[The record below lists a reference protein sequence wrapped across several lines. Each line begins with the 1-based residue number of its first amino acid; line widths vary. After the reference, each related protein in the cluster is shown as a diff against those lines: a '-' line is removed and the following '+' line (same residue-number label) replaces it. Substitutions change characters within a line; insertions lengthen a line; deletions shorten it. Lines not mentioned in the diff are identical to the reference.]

1 MTEAGGRGGGGL
13 CAARGAGVAACGVP
27 GEDGRAV
34 RARRAARRRPAVARI
49 RLAPQADI
57 GAGFVAKQVCSC
69 IFVGGRDEQACR
81 LDLGPELE
89 PVRSERLADGV
100 HAWVPLLAS
109 RSARF
114 REGTGCT
121 LE

>member
-1 MTEAGGRGGGGL
+1 MRISRAKTIALFAFGAL
-13 CAARGAGVAACGVP
+13 LAAA
-27 GEDGRAV
+27 
-34 RARRAARRRPAVARI
+34 AVARI

-81 LDLGPELE
+81 SDLGPELA
-89 PVRSERLADGV
+89 PVRSQPLADGV

-109 RSARF
+109 RRARF
-114 REGTGCT
+114 REGIGCT

>member
-1 MTEAGGRGGGGL
+1 MRIPRAKTIALFAFGAL
-13 CAARGAGVAACGVP
+13 LAAA
-27 GEDGRAV
+27 
-34 RARRAARRRPAVARI
+34 AVARI

-81 LDLGPELE
+81 SDLGPELE
-89 PVRSERLADGV
+89 PVRSERLTDGV

-109 RSARF
+109 RSARY

-121 LE
+121 LD

>member
-1 MTEAGGRGGGGL
+1 LVRKPKLKTIALFAFGALLAAAG
-13 CAARGAGVAACGVP
+13 
-27 GEDGRAV
+27 
-34 RARRAARRRPAVARI
+34 VARI

-69 IFVGGRDEQACR
+69 LFVGGRDEQACR
-81 LDLGPELE
+81 FDLGPELA
-89 PVRSERLADGV
+89 PVRMQRLADGV
-100 HAWVPLLAS
+100 LAWVPLLAA